1 MKVAVI
7 GYHKNHGCGSS
18 PHRIAEVLA
27 KEHEVYRIT
36 TSHLPGQ
43 DIKGYR
49 LVWRISDLLE
59 GKKPDRIIVVQSHC
73 LITNDTK
80 IPLLLLK
87 TERFD
92 PPGTVE
98 NPNYFFKKLEV
109 TRDLQKYKF
118 IIFPSIDLKRYRCD
132 RKKELLI
139 SDQQWSPQKFEDYI
153 DIVER
158 SQHTIVYSRIHE
170 TDCVSTRALEAMACK
185 TIPIIFYKTPD
196 LLKLYG
202 LMGIGK
208 ENAYFVCTS
217 EPFNLEIKEYDKE
230 MAERG
235 YTLVQEKYGTE
246 VMTKNMMEMFDNHGK
261 GS

>member
-1 MKVAVI
+1 M
-7 GYHKNHGCGSS
+7 
-18 PHRIAEVLA
+18 A

-118 IIFPSIDLKRYRCD
+118 IIFPSIDLLDKR
-132 RKKELLI
+132 
-139 SDQQWSPQKFEDYI
+139 
-153 DIVER
+153 
-158 SQHTIVYSRIHE
+158 
-170 TDCVSTRALEAMACK
+170 
-185 TIPIIFYKTPD
+185 
-196 LLKLYG
+196 
-202 LMGIGK
+202 GK
-208 ENAYFVCTS
+208 
-217 EPFNLEIKEYDKE
+217 
-230 MAERG
+230 
-235 YTLVQEKYGTE
+235 
-246 VMTKNMMEMFDNHGK
+246 
-261 GS
+261 